1 MGRQLRRVRSLLLL
15 FLVLGSLIKRVTAS
29 KKQNVL
35 VLIGQPSGHPPKES
49 PPKESPPKES
59 QPKESPASKSRY
71 DLKDEETSP
80 PAEVVEVSKR
90 VGVEAPKELIAAHR
104 KLFYDGRVVSKD
116 MPVVVMFHK
125 SLNIEELKKWLKSN
139 FGKDVGKDV
148 ENKVLSKVEVR
159 GESKLKD
166 WEFDVKKPLKGW
178 KIRKSEVFAAPESKE
193 LVVKSGSG
201 ELKKKEEPKI
211 GKYIW
216 FVSVEDNVEGKDS
229 SKENAYWRT
238 VILHQL
244 ELLARVLGNE
254 NEVTFNIVGSDF
266 RIIPG
271 KNGSFSGFGNGEKW
285 SDVKNRFLKS
295 EEDLGVD
302 GAGFILK
309 PVLLMLAHTDESEA
323 AKMREYAKNIAAV
336 PSILCNDP
344 VKVDE
349 ESPFA
354 VYRGSKLLI
363 IDFEGTLAVPMRKVI
378 DGGGDVKETLKLY
391 KPGMREVQ
399 KAVRDVVFNKAMVSD
414 GMPVIVVAD
423 SVESSLEIEYV
434 KMVFGVDEY
443 SCFTDLSDALKSVD
457 PFWRGLSGIKIR
469 RGTKLRGMGQV
480 SHTAD
485 GTIPKAV
492 GGSMKGFT
500 EIPKDVFVVSCMH
513 WLQNNFE
520 RRLGKSLVIM
530 AVTEVVSQVGV
541 LPADVHYVGDSFW
554 DLAGKSDS
562 GEILFD
568 LNAGFTIE
576 AINQLFNRRN
586 GTNVRVEDL
595 YIRRHGEYL
604 NLWPIF
610 IWTPVS
616 LHLPMT
622 VQAIKV
628 NSKAISKRLRGVL
641 SALDDKYKKTGFLF
655 DYYHTP
661 NSKLLV
667 VVDTP
672 RCEKTTQREVKQ
684 DVVHGRT
691 TSTGGSS
698 EIESAEDDRQAAI
711 RPDGTPSA
719 TENSDKCHGGWKRVK
734 RDGTE
739 DGGGSEDE
747 ESVPPQDPIYSLALL
762 VEGSIAGRNWN
773 SMPKRSGLSEDALEA
788 FKEILKD
795 DESTEEQDE
804 NKSVQ
809 EGQSEEHLNGYFLG
823 GGVGKLESVWL
834 ISLQDNVRRP
844 AGGGDG
850 KDLTPAEK
858 HKLMLSLLERQTEY
872 IHKQAG
878 VELAELTV
886 AIVSTDKELFV
897 WKNEDGDIFFGCGDV
912 SEALE
917 DVSDAGAKGTHS
929 RFIETQAVT
938 FESVL
943 CTLPERVDASC
954 EYIKY
959 LSRMTALLY
968 NDPVKVYPN
977 SAFSVH
983 EGSSFLVVNFERPIA
998 DGANRAEEHNKA
1010 EERLRDSAVKD
1021 AMFSLLLNRR
1031 LVSEGRPLIV
1041 FTEYEIGEDEL
1052 RYFERSFGMEAKC
1065 AVEMEG
1071 LPKDLD
1077 PYNGSEKLL
1086 SVWRLRASVEDSR
1099 IFLEVIIVSLIQ
1111 QKTAPIKQKRKE
1123 TGVLSLFRWVK
1134 GRKTRREEEENN
1146 NAVRIGAALMR
1157 VVEVVARTAV
1167 LPTVIHFVG
1176 ESESGLAGKSSEGEI
1191 MFDSKKGVGLGDLLK
1206 EFSDKN
1212 VEDLYIKRNAEHLT
1226 FKSLVLPKTK
1236 SGGLKEL
1243 MKGRASQLKDVSE
1256 ESFDVRKCDV
1266 KSGKFDICKMART

>member
-530 AVTEVVSQVGV
+530 AVTEVVSRLAV
-541 LPADVHYVGDSFW
+541 LPTDVHYVGDRE
-554 DLAGKSDS
+554 DIAGKSVN
-562 GEILFD
+562 GVILFGLERKTGSSEVVGSHGVEQ
-568 LNAGFTIE
+568 LNEGLHKKVEEKIRSYIEEEEREEGEKKEKKKCPLMKIGVFGKGFDWSSAYIT
-576 AINQLFNRRN
+576 RN
-586 GTNVRVEDL
+586 EKELTLWPMLLSTRKDL
-595 YIRRHGEYL
+595 Y
-604 NLWPIF
+604 
-610 IWTPVS
+610 
-616 LHLPMT
+616 LPST
-622 VQAIKV
+622 V
-628 NSKAISKRLRGVL
+628 KAIDVKSKEVAKRLREVISAYKGVIKED
-641 SALDDKYKKTGFLF
+641 ADFKYYSTRKYIQLF
-655 DYYHTP
+655 
-661 NSKLLV
+661 
-667 VVDTP
+667 VVDTAGVSGEMQKVISVNGVQAKKEKKRRSERHSVESMVMLIDGSVQGAELKHTGP
-672 RCEKTTQREVKQ
+672 VIWLDESGLKKVQDSCEKDDLKCSCAVGQGYNEAESFGLVSIEDTLNAIE
-684 DVVHGRT
+684 
-691 TSTGGSS
+691 GGSLK
-698 EIESAEDDRQAAI
+698 ES
-711 RPDGTPSA
+711 
-719 TENSDKCHGGWKRVK
+719 SD
-734 RDGTE
+734 
-739 DGGGSEDE
+739 
-747 ESVPPQDPIYSLALL
+747 
-762 VEGSIAGRNWN
+762 
-773 SMPKRSGLSEDALEA
+773 
-788 FKEILKD
+788 
-795 DESTEEQDE
+795 
-804 NKSVQ
+804 
-809 EGQSEEHLNGYFLG
+809 
-823 GGVGKLESVWL
+823 
-834 ISLQDNVRRP
+834 
-844 AGGGDG
+844 
-850 KDLTPAEK
+850 AEK
-858 HKLMLSLLERQTEY
+858 KRFVMLSVVEQLAKY
-872 IHKQAG
+872 ILNLRG
-878 VELAELTV
+878 NENAELTIIIGS
-886 AIVSTDKELFV
+886 ADEKILLGKS
-897 WKNEDGDIFFGCGDV
+897 DGYIFFGGEEKV
-912 SEALE
+912 MVKEEL
-917 DVSDAGAKGTHS
+917 
-929 RFIETQAVT
+929 FIEKPEVS

-943 CTLPERVDASC
+943 FTLAGGEDAIGEFAKNLYS
-954 EYIKY
+954 
-959 LSRMTALLY
+959 MTAVLY
-968 NDPVKVYPN
+968 NDPVILTAK
-977 SAFSVH
+977 SAFGVH
-983 EGSSFLVVNFERPIA
+983 RGSRILVVNFDPHIYCGGGRHEVG
-998 DGANRAEEHNKA
+998 D
-1010 EERLRDSAVKD
+1010 DDAVKV
-1021 AMFSLLLNRR
+1021 AMVSLLLNDSLR
-1031 LVSEGRPLIV
+1031 SDGMPLIV
-1041 FTEYEIGEDEL
+1041 LTEWEL
-1052 RYFERSFGMEAKC
+1052 GDKEVDYIRRAFGMEKGRADSIEIDRLY
-1065 AVEMEG
+1065 AGV
-1071 LPKDLD
+1071 DQTNVD
-1077 PYNGSEKLL
+1077 PYKGRDEFL
-1086 SVWRLRASVEDSR
+1086 SLWMLRPSR
-1099 IFLEVIIVSLIQ
+1099 DHLNISLNVIIVSSFSTRARKQ
-1111 QKTAPIKQKRKE
+1111 QHKMWKE
-1123 TGVLSLFRWVK
+1123 SLGFIGKMSNYFKEKV
-1134 GRKTRREEEENN
+1134 EEEEV
-1146 NAVRIGAALMR
+1146 VRQRKEVSLSAALMR
-1157 VVEVVARTAV
+1157 VVEIVARTAV